1 MKPCEDLLVTLTI
14 TAILVTFAMFLASIM
29 WGW

>member
-1 MKPCEDLLVTLTI
+1 MKKQDDFLV
-14 TAILVTFAMFLASIM
+14 AIAVGAIIVTFGLFLASIM

>member
-1 MKPCEDLLVTLTI
+1 MKNCEDLLVLLTVG
-14 TAILVTFAMFLASIM
+14 AIIVTFGLFLASIM